1 MIIGYDSNG
10 IGIDDGSAPVPN
22 DAAGGSGSIA
32 GSLLAI
38 AVGGLSRSID
48 GALAKKYPTGPQLV
62 DANGRPVGAP
72 QATSAQ
78 AKGAAL
84 AFFSNPVTLGVG
96 AAVALSV
103 IVILLVRR

>member
-10 IGIDDGSAPVPN
+10 IGIDDGSSPVPN
-22 DAAGGSGSIA
+22 DAAGGAGSLKD
-32 GSLLAI
+32 SLLAI

-48 GALAKKYPTGPQLV
+48 GALAKKYPTGPQLY
-62 DANGRPVGAP
+62 DANGQPRGAP

-78 AKGAAL
+78 ARGAAL
-84 AFFSNPVTLGVG
+84 AFLSSPTTLAVAG
-96 AAVALSV
+96 AVALSV